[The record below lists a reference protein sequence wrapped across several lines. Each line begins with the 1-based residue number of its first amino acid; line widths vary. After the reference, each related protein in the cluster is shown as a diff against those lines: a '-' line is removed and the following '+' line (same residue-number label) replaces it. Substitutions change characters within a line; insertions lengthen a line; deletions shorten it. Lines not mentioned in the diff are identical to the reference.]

1 MNKVKVSSVYGYFG
15 NEVDFMSATK
25 TGYKGFD
32 GINLES
38 LSTDELSN
46 RQWLLL
52 ALIDELGSDKFDKY
66 KLTEKLLRDSVYC
79 LAVMTDKFREM
90 DGEA

>member
-1 MNKVKVSSVYGYFG
+1 MDKSLFIQFG
-15 NEVDFMSATK
+15 KEVDYMTAIK

-32 GINLES
+32 GTTLDN
-38 LSTDELSN
+38 LSTEELSD

-52 ALIDELGSDKFDKY
+52 ALIDELGSDQFDKH